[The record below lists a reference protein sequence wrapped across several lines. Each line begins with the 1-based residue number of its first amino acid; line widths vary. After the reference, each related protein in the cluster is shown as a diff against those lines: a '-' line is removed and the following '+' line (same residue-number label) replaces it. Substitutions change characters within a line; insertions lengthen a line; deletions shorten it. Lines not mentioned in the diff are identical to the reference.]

1 MTPACRK
8 SASTTVSLEASAP
21 VCEAAARDPAIER
34 PDLTATIGLVRPTRR
49 AISLNFFGF
58 PKLSR

>member
-8 SASTTVSLEASAP
+8 RASTTVSLEASAP
-21 VCEAAARDPAIER
+21 VCDAAARDPATER
-34 PDLTATIGLVRPTRR
+34 PAFTATMGFVRATRR
-49 AISLNFFGF
+49 AISLNFLGL

>member
-8 SASTTVSLEASAP
+8 SASTTASLSASAP
-21 VCEAAARDPAIER
+21 VCEEAARAPARER
-34 PDLTATIGLVRPTRR
+34 PALTATIGLRRATRR
-49 AISLNFFGF
+49 AMRVKLPAE